1 MVSQYYAEDRLMH
14 LRTVIVLLSSLAV
27 LAALAGCRS
36 TSGPDDTFVA
46 EDRIHIRPA
55 WSPDGR
61 TIVFYH
67 AGVTNRGLYLI
78 ETDGTNLRMLYPGD
92 GIGATWSPDN
102 QWLAFSLAGNLY
114 KIRVNG
120 DSVTKISTSPGA
132 VRPAWSRD
140 GRRIAFVRGGI
151 YVLDLQLNTETDL
164 FFTGD
169 YPSWHPNFIDVV
181 VQETIRDPVG
191 IGGTYR
197 FRAINPNTL
206 ALRTLHT
213 FSSPDDCAFSSISP
227 QGDAIIYGLKPAN
240 GLTQVWK
247 IILST
252 GQHVRLTDDSGD
264 YPAWSPD
271 GRQIVYTRTA
281 LGDGGLWI
289 MNADGTG
296 KRRLTRP

>member
-1 MVSQYYAEDRLMH
+1 MRSRIFILLYASFF
-14 LRTVIVLLSSLAV
+14 VIAL
-27 LAALAGCRS
+27 LAGCRS
-36 TSGPDDTFVA
+36 SGEPDDSFVA
-46 EDRIHIRPA
+46 EDRLHIRPA

-67 AGVTNRGLYLI
+67 AGVSGRGLYLI

-102 QWLAFSLAGNLY
+102 QWLAFSLTGNLY

-120 DSVTKISTSPGA
+120 DSVTRISTTPGA

-151 YVLDLQLNTETDL
+151 YVLDLQANTETDL
-164 FFTGD
+164 FFSGD

-181 VQETIRDPVG
+181 VQETIRDAVG

-206 ALRTLHT
+206 SLRTLHT

-227 QGDAIIYGLKPAN
+227 QGDAILYGLKPYN

-252 GQHVRLTDDSGD
+252 GQHIRLTDDGGD

-271 GRQIVYTRTA
+271 GRQIVYTRTEQ
-281 LGDGGLWI
+281 GEGGLWI

-296 KRRLTRP
+296 KRRLTSP